1 MEHCISWNGKLI
13 CISKRSPH
21 LLSTVYNFDCKSRS
35 WEREDSFEIGDS
47 DKIEIVQCRVRT
59 ELSIGVRLPVFNQT
73 KVLDKGGEC
82 PKITHLFLRVT
93 KCEFSKRNG
102 NVTEEKLNFETEIFA
117 LTNEGYVLHFVN
129 GKLVTAVPIEEE
141 DIDQDACIHVVKPFS
156 LGYDFVIVR
165 GKQLIHAVD
174 IRDSKVT
181 ASWSNI
187 SHVICDD
194 FVGCG
199 STQILLLT
207 NDFDCSWNNNWILT
221 DFGVWQIDLEKDK
234 RSKQEFD
241 DKHNAVTAVDALRS
255 RLQYELVNLVG
266 NRQTFKREIPLK
278 KPQELIKVVFLFSWN
293 LRKMTMVCQS
303 LSLIPNVNSVSLL
316 QVDLLTT
323 SGYQSNSFDDSK
335 SERLIFSEDIGGHL
349 APKRRKL
356 SSTDLSEQLQELPP
370 LAHGTVISFC
380 DIPKFGQLSSY
391 NCYCLLH
398 WNERREE
405 DDSEVTEENIIS
417 KSKCVGE
424 VCLTLQDVLTS
435 KHDID
440 LEECL
445 IHDSEV
451 LKDSLKSKLT
461 I

>member
-21 LLSTVYNFDCKSRS
+21 ILSTVYTFDCRNRS

-59 ELSIGVRLPVFNQT
+59 ELSIGLGLPVLLIKFIDEGTSQ
-73 KVLDKGGEC
+73 
-82 PKITHLFLRVT
+82 
-93 KCEFSKRNG
+93 
-102 NVTEEKLNFETEIFA
+102 NVTT
-117 LTNEGYVLHFVN
+117 
-129 GKLVTAVPIEEE
+129 
-141 DIDQDACIHVVKPFS
+141 
-156 LGYDFVIVR
+156 
-165 GKQLIHAVD
+165 
-174 IRDSKVT
+174 
-181 ASWSNI
+181 SWSNI

-241 DKHNAVTAVDALRS
+241 DKDNAVTAVDALRS
-255 RLQYELVNLVG
+255 RLQNDLVLYEEK
-266 NRQTFKREIPLK
+266 KRTVSQRNIFILETWRRL
-278 KPQELIKVVFLFSWN
+278 Q
-293 LRKMTMVCQS
+293 TMVCQS

-323 SGYQSNSFDDSK
+323 SGYQK
-335 SERLIFSEDIGGHL
+335 DIGGHL

-356 SSTDLSEQLQELPP
+356 SSTDLSEQLQELLP

-451 LKDSLKSKLT
+451 W
-461 I
+461 